1 MNNCPKYLLTDE
13 ECVCRIRKGEFDAL
27 RVLYERY
34 YPLVWQY
41 IKLKVTQAEDV
52 DDICSQVWKKVLD
65 KITQLKK
72 PRCFS
77 SWLYRLVD
85 YQVIDYYRQQKRDA
99 KRYSGKSIDSEN
111 FSRRTKEEQ
120 NYAHRLSEQVQ
131 NILRLMPSQNVQV
144 LQLKIGGGL
153 TYAEIG
159 KIMGK
164 SESAVQKMFARAK
177 KKFRILYL
185 QKYKSPLYLDDKE
198 SKEQ

>member
-1 MNNCPKYLLTDE
+1 MNDCPKYLLTDE
-13 ECVCRIRKGEFDAL
+13 ECVRRIRRGEYDAL

-41 IKLKVTQAEDV
+41 IKLKVVQPEDV
-52 DDICSQVWKKVLD
+52 DDICSQVWVKVLD

-72 PRCFS
+72 PRCFQK
-77 SWLYRLVD
+77 WLYRLVN
-85 YQVIDYYRQQKRDA
+85 YQIIDYYRQRKRDA
-99 KRYSGKSIDSEN
+99 KRYYGKSIAGEH
-111 FSRRTKEEQ
+111 FFRFTKEKK
-120 NYAHRLSEQVQ
+120 NFAHRLTENVQ
-131 NILRLMPSQNVQV
+131 NILRLMPPQHVQV
-144 LQLKIGGGL
+144 LQLKIGSGF

-164 SESAVQKMFARAK
+164 SESAVQKMFERAK

-198 SKEQ
+198 Q